1 MRGLHLESNQLSDL
15 TGSEF
20 ASLTKLKELYLHN
33 NYLASIAAETFANL
47 EELTLLRLDNNLL
60 TNFPVW
66 ELVTNPLLT
75 SLSLAN
81 NLWSCKCDFLN
92 HFLVYQKR
100 IGGKLRDKSELRCVT
115 DHYLGEAV
123 TPLDNV
129 ICSDESVSSDYQSV
143 TSSVSQLD
151 YTPILISVLIA
162 VVLII
167 VGYLLA
173 FTFRRSIK
181 EWLYSKTKLG
191 GGKNNAVYAN
201 KDKLFDVFIR

>member
-1 MRGLHLESNQLSDL
+1 M
-15 TGSEF
+15 
-20 ASLTKLKELYLHN
+20 TKLKELYLHN
-33 NYLASIAAETFANL
+33 NYIATIAKHTFDNL
-47 EELTLLRLDNNLL
+47 KELTILKLDNNLL
-60 TNFPVW
+60 TNFPIW
-66 ELVTNPLLT
+66 QLATNPLLA

-92 HFLVYQKR
+92 HFLVYQKK
-100 IGGKLRDKSELRCVT
+100 IGGKLRDRSDLRCVT

-129 ICSDESVSSDYQSV
+129 ICADTGAVHSSSSGSDYQSV

-151 YTPILISVLIA
+151 YTPILVSVLVA
-162 VVLII
+162 VVMII
-167 VGYLLA
+167 VGYLVA

-191 GGKNNAVYAN
+191 SAAGKSNAVYSN

>member
-1 MRGLHLESNQLSDL
+1 MIG
-15 TGSEF
+15 F
-20 ASLTKLKELYLHN
+20 K
-33 NYLASIAAETFANL
+33 NYLFPGIAAETFANL
-47 EELTLLRLDNNLL
+47 KELTLLKLDGNLL
-60 TNFPVW
+60 SNFPVW
-66 ELVTNPLLT
+66 ELATNPVLA

-92 HFLVYQKR
+92 HFLVFQKK
-100 IGGKLRDKSELRCVT
+100 IGNKISDKSSLRCVT

-129 ICSDESVSSDYQSV
+129 DCVDQQLTSDYQSV
-143 TSSVSQLD
+143 SPVASSLD
-151 YTPILISVLIA
+151 YTPILVSVLIA
-162 VVLII
+162 VVMII

-181 EWLYSKTKLG
+181 EWLYSKTKCG
-191 GGKNNAVYAN
+191 GGKNNAVYSN